1 MVSVSCYGYFMVM
14 QELQLEWSVAIMK
27 CLRWE
32 LVCIVFH
39 EN

>member
-1 MVSVSCYGYFMVM
+1 MVM
-14 QELQLEWSVAIMK
+14 QLQELQLEWSVAIMK

-32 LVCIVFH
+32 LVCIMFH